1 VDNIATAW
9 SARITA
15 KEKGERLNLGHER
28 LSDAGGGSG
37 LLCFRSETRAIA
49 QGMDDK
55 ED

>member
-1 VDNIATAW
+1 MAAW

-15 KEKGERLNLGHER
+15 KAKGKRFNLGHER
-28 LSDAGGGSG
+28 LSDAGGGSE
-37 LLCFRSETRAIA
+37 LLCFRHETRDIA